1 MNLNFIRNIVFF
13 IILVVIQALVLNHIR
28 LFGCA
33 TPLLYAYFVLPMQR
47 GQGKWATLLWC
58 FAMGLAIDIFSNTP
72 GVASA
77 SMTIVGMLQPYLLEL
92 FVPRDSAEDLTPSF
106 RTLGV
111 SKYVSYTV
119 ILVFLMCL
127 AFFSLEAFNLYNW
140 MQLVTSIL
148 GSTVLTAILILVI
161 ENVRNRR

>member
-1 MNLNFIRNIVFF
+1 
-13 IILVVIQALVLNHIR
+13 
-28 LFGCA
+28 
-33 TPLLYAYFVLPMQR
+33 
-47 GQGKWATLLWC
+47 
-58 FAMGLAIDIFSNTP
+58 
-72 GVASA
+72 
-77 SMTIVGMLQPYLLEL
+77 MTFVGMLQPYLLEL

>member
-58 FAMGLAIDIFSNTP
+58 FAMGLAIDIFSNTAIS
-72 GVASA
+72 GNYNTDCC
-77 SMTIVGMLQPYLLEL
+77 MIGH
-92 FVPRDSAEDLTPSF
+92 D
-106 RTLGV
+106 
-111 SKYVSYTV
+111 
-119 ILVFLMCL
+119 FLRADMRCL
-127 AFFSLEAFNLYNW
+127 
-140 MQLVTSIL
+140 
-148 GSTVLTAILILVI
+148 
-161 ENVRNRR
+161 

>member
-1 MNLNFIRNIVFF
+1 MRYFIPTKVYDEKNAVMNH
-13 IILVVIQALVLNHIR
+13 A
-28 LFGCA
+28 C
-33 TPLLYAYFVLPMQR
+33 
-47 GQGKWATLLWC
+47 
-58 FAMGLAIDIFSNTP
+58 D
-72 GVASA
+72 
-77 SMTIVGMLQPYLLEL
+77 LEL

>member
-33 TPLLYAYFVLPMQR
+33 TPLLYVYFVLPMQR
-47 GQGKWATLLWC
+47 GQSKWATLLWC

-77 SMTIVGMLQPYLLEL
+77 SMTFVGMLQPYLLEL

-140 MQLVTSIL
+140 MQLVISIL

-161 ENVRNRR
+161 ENVRNRK